1 METVE
6 AVWRLESARIVA
18 ALTRVVHDVGLAE
31 ELAQDA
37 LVTALERWP
46 ADGVPDNPGA
56 WLMTVAKRRAL
67 DHLRRTHAEDR
78 AYANST
84 RLTSD
89 TAGAFPT
96 SDTAGTLPTS
106 DTAGT
111 LPTGGSAADE
121 RDDVLRLMFVTCHP
135 VLPAAAR
142 VALTLKLVGGLGTGE
157 IARGYLVTEQ
167 TIARRISS
175 AKRTLAAAGVAFA
188 LPDGA
193 ELAER
198 LDAVLEVVYLIFN
211 EGYTATAGDDL
222 LRSDLC
228 QQALRLGRLLAV
240 LAPGEAEV
248 HGLVALMEIQ
258 ASREAARTAPDG
270 TPIPLR
276 EQNRGRWDR
285 LLIQRGFAAML
296 RARDAGG
303 PPGPYLL
310 QGAIAACHA
319 QARTAEET
327 DWARIASLYA
337 TLETLRP
344 TPVVRLNRA
353 VAVGA
358 ADGPAAGLALADAL
372 LDDPRLRDYHLLPAV
387 RGDLLARLGRH
398 AEARTELRRAAAL
411 TRNRAEAAYLRGRA
425 DGLPADD
432 QDLRGGTVGERAA
445 EFLARHDASTRRSYA
460 QTLGRLRRALGDDT
474 PMAELTTDAIAR
486 ACATAWGTAAPAT
499 WNRHRAT
506 IRSFAAWA
514 GAPGLAA
521 GLERRADTRTPAEV
535 LKPDA
540 VAALC
545 ADGDHPLRERA
556 LWLLLHESGATVAAA
571 LGLDVQDLDLDD
583 RRAPGKGVT
592 WRSGTAR
599 LLPELIGGRTRGPLF
614 LAGRR
619 PGPARTPADAAD
631 LCPETGRRR
640 LSYERAE
647 YLCKRATGATLRR
660 FSPGTAGRRR

>member
-56 WLMTVAKRRAL
+56 WLMTVAKRRAV
-67 DHLRRTHAEDR
+67 DHIRRSQARDR
-78 AYANST
+78 AYAET
-84 RLTSD
+84 AARPGDD
-89 TAGAFPT
+89 TADG
-96 SDTAGTLPTS
+96 
-106 DTAGT
+106 
-111 LPTGGSAADE
+111 DE

-135 VLPAAAR
+135 VLPATAR
-142 VALTLKLVGGLGTGE
+142 VALTLKLVGGLTTGE
-157 IARGYLVTEQ
+157 IARAYLVTEQ

-188 LPDGA
+188 LPDGP

-198 LDAVLEVVYLIFN
+198 LDAVLEVIYLIFN

-222 LRSDLC
+222 VRADLC
-228 QQALRLGRLLAV
+228 RQALRLGRLLAV
-240 LAPGEAEV
+240 LAPGESEV

-270 TPIPLR
+270 TPIPLH

-303 PPGPYLL
+303 APGPYLL

-358 ADGPAAGLALADAL
+358 ADGPAAGLALTDAL
-372 LDDPRLRDYHLLPAV
+372 LDNPRLRDYHLLPAV

-398 AEARTELRRAAAL
+398 AAARTELRRAATL

-425 DGLPADD
+425 DGLPAED
-432 QDLRGGTVGERAA
+432 QDRTPSGGTVRERAA
-445 EFLARHDASTRRSYA
+445 EFLTRHDASTRRSYA
-460 QTLGRLRRALGDDT
+460 QTLDRLRRALGDDT
-474 PMAELTTDAIAR
+474 PMTTLTADAITR
-486 ACATAWGTAAPAT
+486 ACVTAWGEAAPAT

-514 GAPGLAA
+514 GVPGLAA
-521 GLERRADTRTPAEV
+521 GLERRADTRTVAGPLPTET
-535 LKPDA
+535 

-545 ADGDHPLRERA
+545 ADGAHPLRERA
-556 LWLLLHESGATVAAA
+556 LWLLLHESGATVTAA

-583 RRAPGKGVT
+583 RSAPGKGVT

-599 LLPELIGGRTRGPLF
+599 LLPALIGGRARGPLF
-614 LAGRR
+614 LADRR
-619 PGPARTPADAAD
+619 PGPARTPAAAAD

-660 FSPGTAGRRR
+660 FSPGSAARRR